1 MNANE
6 KRFEE
11 VKLRFPHYGYYQK
24 ILQAKGFKLVFLIF
38 INENY
43 VIMRYSKYSKKLE
56 NSLNVEIN
64 NEMIIVSS
72 SGFRFYKTFRDET
85 LKKAWNNMCGDE
97 EILKKFSEFE
107 SL

>member
-24 ILQAKGFKLVFLIF
+24 ILQAKGFKLNVCVYFEKIGAC
-38 INENY
+38 I
-43 VIMRYSKYSKKLE
+43 IYSKYSEKIGK
-56 NSLNVEIN
+56 SLFVEITFDKKIAVYDGN
-64 NEMIIVSS
+64 
-72 SGFRFYKTFRDET
+72 GFRKEFDEKY
-85 LKKAWNNMCGDE
+85 LKLSWNKMCGDE